1 MKAIGNY
8 LIIQE
13 SKEAITK
20 TSGGLEL
27 TEKLK
32 DDIRYR
38 KGIIISSGP
47 DILKKDQ
54 TAHRKLDPTNH
65 AFVDVFV
72 GGVGLQ
78 IWEAVGT
85 MLAPE
90 AVRNP
95 VPFSGCV
102 FAVFGLLPA

>member
-38 KGIIISSGP
+38 KGIIVSSGP

-54 TAHRKLDPTNH
+54 NIIYDKIAGHNIESGDELLKVIQLR
-65 AFVDVFV
+65 DVV
-72 GGVGLQ
+72 
-78 IWEAVGT
+78 AVI
-85 MLAPE
+85 
-90 AVRNP
+90 
-95 VPFSGCV
+95 
-102 FAVFGLLPA
+102 

>member
-38 KGIIISSGP
+38 KGIIVSSGP

-54 TAHRKLDPTNH
+54 NIIYDKIAGHNIESGDELLKVIQLR
-65 AFVDVFV
+65 DVV
-72 GGVGLQ
+72 A
-78 IWEAVGT
+78 II
-85 MLAPE
+85 
-90 AVRNP
+90 
-95 VPFSGCV
+95 
-102 FAVFGLLPA
+102 

>member
-13 SKEAITK
+13 SKEAVTK

-38 KGIIISSGP
+38 KGIIVSSGP

-54 TAHRKLDPTNH
+54 NIIYDKIAGHNIESGDELLKVIQLR
-65 AFVDVFV
+65 DVV
-72 GGVGLQ
+72 A
-78 IWEAVGT
+78 II
-85 MLAPE
+85 
-90 AVRNP
+90 
-95 VPFSGCV
+95 
-102 FAVFGLLPA
+102 

>member
-38 KGIIISSGP
+38 KGII
-47 DILKKDQ
+47 
-54 TAHRKLDPTNH
+54 
-65 AFVDVFV
+65 V
-72 GGVGLQ
+72 
-78 IWEAVGT
+78 
-85 MLAPE
+85 
-90 AVRNP
+90 
-95 VPFSGCV
+95 
-102 FAVFGLLPA
+102 

>member
-13 SKEAITK
+13 DKEAITK

-38 KGIIISSGP
+38 KGIIVSSGP

-54 TAHRKLDPTNH
+54 NIIYDKIAGHNIESGDELLKVIQLR
-65 AFVDVFV
+65 DVV
-72 GGVGLQ
+72 A
-78 IWEAVGT
+78 II
-85 MLAPE
+85 
-90 AVRNP
+90 
-95 VPFSGCV
+95 
-102 FAVFGLLPA
+102 

>member
-38 KGIIISSGP
+38 KGIIVSSGP

-54 TAHRKLDPTNH
+54 NTIYDKISGHNIESGDELLKVILLR
-65 AFVDVFV
+65 DVV
-72 GGVGLQ
+72 AIV
-78 IWEAVGT
+78 
-85 MLAPE
+85 
-90 AVRNP
+90 
-95 VPFSGCV
+95 
-102 FAVFGLLPA
+102 

>member
-38 KGIIISSGP
+38 KGIIVSSGP

-54 TAHRKLDPTNH
+54 NIIYDKIAGHNIESGDELLKVIQLR
-65 AFVDVFV
+65 DVV
-72 GGVGLQ
+72 AIV
-78 IWEAVGT
+78 
-85 MLAPE
+85 
-90 AVRNP
+90 
-95 VPFSGCV
+95 
-102 FAVFGLLPA
+102 

>member
-38 KGIIISSGP
+38 KGIIVSSGP
-47 DILKKDQ
+47 DILKKNQNIIYDKIAGHNIESGDELLKVIQ
-54 TAHRKLDPTNH
+54 LR
-65 AFVDVFV
+65 DVV
-72 GGVGLQ
+72 A
-78 IWEAVGT
+78 II
-85 MLAPE
+85 
-90 AVRNP
+90 
-95 VPFSGCV
+95 
-102 FAVFGLLPA
+102 

>member
-13 SKEAITK
+13 SIEAITK

-38 KGIIISSGP
+38 KGIIVSSGP

-54 TAHRKLDPTNH
+54 NIIYDKIAGHNIESGDELLKVIQLR
-65 AFVDVFV
+65 DVV
-72 GGVGLQ
+72 
-78 IWEAVGT
+78 AVI
-85 MLAPE
+85 
-90 AVRNP
+90 
-95 VPFSGCV
+95 
-102 FAVFGLLPA
+102 

>member
-38 KGIIISSGP
+38 KGVIVSSGP

-54 TAHRKLDPTNH
+54 NIIYDKIAGHNIESGDELLKVIQLR
-65 AFVDVFV
+65 DVV
-72 GGVGLQ
+72 A
-78 IWEAVGT
+78 II
-85 MLAPE
+85 
-90 AVRNP
+90 
-95 VPFSGCV
+95 
-102 FAVFGLLPA
+102 

>member
-54 TAHRKLDPTNH
+54 NIIYDKIAGHNIESGDELLKVIQLR
-65 AFVDVFV
+65 DVV
-72 GGVGLQ
+72 
-78 IWEAVGT
+78 AVI
-85 MLAPE
+85 
-90 AVRNP
+90 
-95 VPFSGCV
+95 
-102 FAVFGLLPA
+102 

>member
-38 KGIIISSGP
+38 KGIIVSSGP

-54 TAHRKLDPTNH
+54 NIIYDKIAGHNIESGDELLKVILLR
-65 AFVDVFV
+65 DVV
-72 GGVGLQ
+72 AIV
-78 IWEAVGT
+78 
-85 MLAPE
+85 
-90 AVRNP
+90 
-95 VPFSGCV
+95 
-102 FAVFGLLPA
+102 

>member
-13 SKEAITK
+13 SKEAVTK

-38 KGIIISSGP
+38 KGIIVSSGP

-54 TAHRKLDPTNH
+54 NIIYDKIAGHNIESGNELLKVIQLR
-65 AFVDVFV
+65 DVV
-72 GGVGLQ
+72 A
-78 IWEAVGT
+78 II
-85 MLAPE
+85 
-90 AVRNP
+90 
-95 VPFSGCV
+95 
-102 FAVFGLLPA
+102 

>member
-38 KGIIISSGP
+38 KGIIVSSGP

-54 TAHRKLDPTNH
+54 NIIYDKIAGHNIESGNELLKVIQLR
-65 AFVDVFV
+65 DVV
-72 GGVGLQ
+72 A
-78 IWEAVGT
+78 II
-85 MLAPE
+85 
-90 AVRNP
+90 
-95 VPFSGCV
+95 
-102 FAVFGLLPA
+102 